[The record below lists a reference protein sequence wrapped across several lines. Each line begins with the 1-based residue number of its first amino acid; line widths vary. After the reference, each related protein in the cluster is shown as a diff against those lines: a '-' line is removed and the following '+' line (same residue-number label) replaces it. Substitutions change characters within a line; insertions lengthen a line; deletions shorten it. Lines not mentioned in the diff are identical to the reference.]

1 MKNCPFCA
9 EQIQD
14 EAVKCRYCGEFF
26 EDGHRRAAGKKSPW
40 YFKTSSLVMGFLFV
54 GPFIIPLLW
63 MNPNYSKAK
72 KIALTG
78 IMLLITFL
86 LLKLVQSSFESI
98 SQYYQLIQGNS

>member
-26 EDGHRRAAGKKSPW
+26 EDGHRRDAGKKSPW

-63 MNPNYSKAK
+63 MNPNHSKTK
-72 KIALTG
+72 KIVLTG

-98 SQYYQLIQGNS
+98 NQYYQLIQGNS